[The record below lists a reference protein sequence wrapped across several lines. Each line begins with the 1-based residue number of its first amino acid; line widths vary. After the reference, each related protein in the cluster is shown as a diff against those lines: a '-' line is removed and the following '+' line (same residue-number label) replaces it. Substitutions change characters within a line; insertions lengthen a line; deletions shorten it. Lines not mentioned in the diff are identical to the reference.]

1 MDNEVKKLNC
11 IVCPM
16 GCEITVEI
24 KNKKIEKIEGNTCRR
39 GELYVKEELTAPRR
53 MLTASVRVKNG
64 ALPLL
69 PGVSNA
75 TLPKEKILE
84 CAAKLRGIV
93 VEALIKAGDIALG
106 NIFGTGTNIV
116 ASRSMDRA

>member
-69 PGVSNA
+69 PVVSNA
-75 TLPKEKILE
+75 TLPKEKIL
-84 CAAKLRGIV
+84 CQRAFRKLPKQKKTLRIYRYTSYLRR
-93 VEALIKAGDIALG
+93 ELFQFLLHNKQA
-106 NIFGTGTNIV
+106 
-116 ASRSMDRA
+116 